1 MVRLGF
7 AIHPGVRMRR
17 LGFLLLAVVVT
28 SGCFRSTTTIT
39 VKQDGSG
46 VIDQEIGASAGAMA
60 LLRNFS
66 SGDQADKKASAEMQL
81 FGPEQAQAAA
91 SSMGVRFVSGEP
103 VKTAEVEGYRAHF
116 AFDDVT
122 KVKFSV
128 NKTPPSPGGTPAEK
142 PEDSPFAFGFAKG
155 NGSSVLTINIPP
167 PKPGEAGML
176 PKLPG
181 GTGSQQDNAMAMA
194 MILPMLRGL
203 YVDVS
208 LVVDGKIIKT
218 NAPYVT
224 GSQVTLV
231 QFDFDKVSATDGAL
245 QKLQQIT
252 DPKLLKDIPG
262 VRMPLDPVVTI
273 EFGR

>member
-1 MVRLGF
+1 
-7 AIHPGVRMRR
+7 MRR
-17 LGFLLLAVVVT
+17 LGLTLLAVVVT

-46 VIDQEIGASAGAMA
+46 VIDQEVGASASAMA

-66 SGDQADKKASAEMQL
+66 GSGEQKGDKPLADMQL
-81 FGPEQAQAAA
+81 FGPDQAQTAAA
-91 SSMGVRFVSGEP
+91 SMGVRFVSGEP
-103 VKTAEVEGYRAHF
+103 IKTAEVEGYRAHF
-116 AFDDVT
+116 AFDDIS

-128 NKTPPSPGGTPAEK
+128 NKNPPGPSATATDK
-142 PEDSPFAFGFAKG
+142 PVDPPFAFGFAKG
-155 NGSSVLTINIPP
+155 NGNSVLTIKIPE
-167 PKPGEAGML
+167 PKPGESAML
-176 PKLPG
+176 PKMPG
-181 GTGSQQDNAMAMA
+181 GSGSPQENAMAMS

-218 NAPYVT
+218 NAPYVS

-252 DPKLLKDIPG
+252 DPKMLKDIPG
-262 VRMPLDPVVTI
+262 VRMPLDPVLTI

>member
-1 MVRLGF
+1 
-7 AIHPGVRMRR
+7 MRR
-17 LGFLLLAVVVT
+17 LGLTLLAVVVT

-66 SGDQADKKASAEMQL
+66 SGDQADKKTSADVQL

-91 SSMGVRFVSGEP
+91 AAMGVRFVSGDP

-128 NKTPPSPGGTPAEK
+128 NKTPPSPGAAAAQK
-142 PEDSPFAFGFAKG
+142 AEDSPFAFGFAKNNG
-155 NGSSVLTINIPP
+155 NSVLTINIPEP
-167 PKPGEAGML
+167 QPGETGML
-176 PKLPG
+176 PKMPG
-181 GTGSQQDNAMAMA
+181 SSGSPQDNALAMS
-194 MILPMLRGL
+194 MLLPMLRGL

-218 NAPYVT
+218 NAPYVA

-231 QFDFDKVSATDGAL
+231 QFDFDKVTATDGAL

-252 DPKLLKDIPG
+252 DPRMLKDIPG
-262 VRMPLDPVVTI
+262 VRMPTEPVLTI

>member
-1 MVRLGF
+1 
-7 AIHPGVRMRR
+7 MRR
-17 LGFLLLAVVVT
+17 LGLTLLAVVVC
-28 SGCFRSTTTIT
+28 SACFRSTTTIT

-46 VIDQEIGASAGAMA
+46 VIDQEIGASAQAMA
-60 LLRNFS
+60 MLRNFS
-66 SGDQADKKASAEMQL
+66 ASGGDKKPAADMQM

-91 SSMGVRFVSGEP
+91 AAMGVRFVSGEP

-128 NKTPPSPGGTPAEK
+128 NKTPPSPGAVAAEK
-142 PEDSPFAFGFAKG
+142 PEDPPFAFGFAKR
-155 NGSSVLTINIPP
+155 NGSSVLTITMPE
-167 PKPGEAGML
+167 PKPGESGMM
-176 PKLPG
+176 PKMPG
-181 GTGSQQDNAMAMA
+181 GGGSPQDNAMALS
-194 MILPMLRGL
+194 MIMPMLRGL

-208 LVVDGKIIKT
+208 LVVDGRIIKT
-218 NAPYVT
+218 NAPFVS

-231 QFDFDKVSATDGAL
+231 QFDFDKVSATEGAL

-262 VRMPLDPVVTI
+262 IRMPIDPVLTI

>member
-1 MVRLGF
+1 
-7 AIHPGVRMRR
+7 MRR
-17 LGFLLLAVVVT
+17 LGLTLLAVVVT
-28 SGCFRSTTTIT
+28 SACFRSTTTIT

-66 SGDQADKKASAEMQL
+66 SGDQADTKTSADVQL

-91 SSMGVRFVSGEP
+91 AAMGVRFVSGEP

-128 NKTPPSPGGTPAEK
+128 NKTPPGPGVGAAQK
-142 PEDSPFAFGFAKG
+142 VEDPPFAFGFARNNG
-155 NGSSVLTINIPP
+155 NSVLTINIPE
-167 PKPGEAGML
+167 PKPGETGML
-176 PKLPG
+176 PKMPG
-181 GTGSQQDNAMAMA
+181 GSGSPQDNALAMS
-194 MILPMLRGL
+194 MLMPMLRGL

-218 NAPYVT
+218 NAPYVA

-231 QFDFDKVSATDGAL
+231 QFDFDKVSAADGAL

-252 DPKLLKDIPG
+252 DPRQLKDIPG
-262 VRMPLDPVVTI
+262 VRMPTEPVLTI

>member
-1 MVRLGF
+1 
-7 AIHPGVRMRR
+7 MRR
-17 LGFLLLAVVVT
+17 LGLILLAVVVT

-46 VIDQEIGASAGAMA
+46 VIDQESGASAGAMA
-60 LLRNFS
+60 LLRNFTA
-66 SGDQADKKASAEMQL
+66 GDQADKKPAPDAQL

-91 SSMGVRFVSGEP
+91 AAMGVRFVSGEP
-103 VKTAEVEGYRAHF
+103 FKTAETEGYRAHF
-116 AFDDVT
+116 AFDDIT
-122 KVKFSV
+122 KVKFNV
-128 NKTPPSPGGTPAEK
+128 NKTPPAPGAEAMK
-142 PEDSPFAFGFAKG
+142 ADDPPFGFAFAKG
-155 NGSSVLTINIPP
+155 NGSSTLTINVPQQ
-167 PKPGEAGML
+167 KPGDSGLL

-181 GTGSQQDNAMAMA
+181 GGRSQQDNAMAMA
-194 MILPMLRGL
+194 MILPMMRGL

-218 NAPYVT
+218 NAPYVS

-262 VRMPLDPVVTI
+262 IRMATDPVVTI